1 MQENLGS
8 RMRRIRKEQKLPLRA
23 VADKTDISVA
33 YLSKIER
40 NEANPTVEILQR
52 LARVYKMTLNELS
65 IGIEARSEVIDEDMP
80 DSLRKFITDYK
91 DKFPNLSEPDWQ
103 RMLLGVRLRGRYPE
117 RSDDWLMIFL
127 EAKRAFE

>member
-1 MQENLGS
+1 
-8 RMRRIRKEQKLPLRA
+8 MRRIRKEQKLPLRA